1 VSTNDGLAL
10 GLVVQE
16 AVNLSNAVD
25 VSIVARRIVRELP
38 TFG

>member
-10 GLVVQE
+10 GLILQE
-16 AVNLSNAVD
+16 AVNLGNAAD
-25 VSIVARRIVRELP
+25 VSIVARRIVRALP